1 MEFDT
6 NATERA
12 RRLRMLNEDLQGASR
27 LLDNS
32 PQSENLRIVSQI
44 IDELVDGRN
53 ASAHRLE
60 KVEGQMAQ
68 LGDEFKRLNQR
79 VYGDTQM
86 GVQGVA
92 DLVHSVQ
99 LLTVQL
105 NSVEH
110 SLRRFDWRFNALIG
124 MGVVLGVLLGLYLFL
139 NLMVGLW

>member
-12 RRLRMLNEDLQGASR
+12 RRLRMLNEDLQGVTR

-32 PQSENLRIVSQI
+32 PYSENLRIVSQI

-60 KVEGQMAQ
+60 KVEVQVAQ